1 PVYAHYRV
9 TEWLIK
15 DKDDE
20 TQTKEFQE
28 LHTKYAPRMLDLAL
42 SLRGLYIKL
51 GQVGTTRADVLPKTY
66 RDCFQTLLDKVPSM
80 EGSEVRAIVE
90 KSLGKKIED
99 VFEYFDD
106 EALGAASIG
115 QAHVARLKDGREVVV
130 KVQYPDAKHLFET
143 DFDTARDFCELA
155 QPEHL
160 PIFNEMKAQF
170 MTEFDFEREAWAL
183 DVVGKNIM
191 PYFPD
196 VIIPR
201 PIPELSTDLVVVMEK
216 VEGKKLVDA
225 VLEHYEKV
233 AESMG
238 MSTKQLQTL
247 SETSHDQT
255 KSAVANASKM
265 KIVKGYI
272 KSIYDQNMK
281 WYLVWSWNHS
291 PLGWVK
297 GKYEYPKLLPKF
309 NPAAIFET
317 VIKVH
322 GREILIDGVFNGD
335 PHPGNILL
343 NLTPKGHKIGLID
356 YGQVKVLTREQ
367 RLQIA
372 KIIIALAKDDKEAV
386 IQQLYSMGF
395 QTEKMDPEVAYKNA
409 VILFDRDD
417 KVTTEGYNIQQYL
430 EVLAKRDKVVR
441 SPDFA
446 FMAGRV
452 SVLMRGLGTLLNPD
466 RPVKIAKIWVPYAE
480 QALK

>member
-1 PVYAHYRV
+1 MLSSTIRRSAPRLLRQGADEVAKQTHQKSKSRRLLKFFAGIGLTASVGAGFVYYKYKTDEVWNIKVKQFERPIRFWTETFPVYAHYRV

-216 VEGKKLVDA
+216 VNLDTYFLVPFQCNS
-225 VLEHYEKV
+225 VYK
-233 AESMG
+233 
-238 MSTKQLQTL
+238 
-247 SETSHDQT
+247 
-255 KSAVANASKM
+255 
-265 KIVKGYI
+265 
-272 KSIYDQNMK
+272 
-281 WYLVWSWNHS
+281 YLTH
-291 PLGWVK
+291 L
-297 GKYEYPKLLPKF
+297 
-309 NPAAIFET
+309 
-317 VIKVH
+317 
-322 GREILIDGVFNGD
+322 ILNC
-335 PHPGNILL
+335 N
-343 NLTPKGHKIGLID
+343 
-356 YGQVKVLTREQ
+356 R
-367 RLQIA
+367 
-372 KIIIALAKDDKEAV
+372 
-386 IQQLYSMGF
+386 
-395 QTEKMDPEVAYKNA
+395 
-409 VILFDRDD
+409 
-417 KVTTEGYNIQQYL
+417 
-430 EVLAKRDKVVR
+430 
-441 SPDFA
+441 
-446 FMAGRV
+446 
-452 SVLMRGLGTLLNPD
+452 
-466 RPVKIAKIWVPYAE
+466 
-480 QALK
+480 